1 MADKSKFGQSAPPAG
16 AEAPDAD
23 PFAELTRIM
32 GFDPRAQG
40 DVNAQTDSLSDEQFV
55 ESLGEIDA
63 SAATPIAADVAAE
76 VSRQVSIAQGS
87 EELSDD
93 FGIDLERELMGDFLA
108 SEPVSATTGS
118 SEDDEAFEAAFA
130 DELVPVKATDSEA
143 QADLDADVVALN
155 RTFGQAEASELEV
168 SGAAPMATSDEGDDE
183 FDAVFASEIGDE
195 QVEEALVAPTEAP
208 IVASSDTSDFELD
221 FDLDDIDSAIERE
234 MEQALG
240 SDLRATDAV
249 SAADDD
255 DMFDSALADSFNDF
269 AVDAADA
276 APVVAADAF
285 ADLERDL
292 ASGLD
297 LEGLNEVSK
306 DAPRPEAPRVST
318 RHVAGDEGLDDLI
331 AALEAASAR
340 STKKETSGSV
350 RSASNEDSSSAA
362 AKMSDHYQTRNDHD
376 FRPRQGHGA
385 PRVAAPE
392 IETTEMYD
400 RAHSMVDDLDL
411 PDVAYDEPVHA
422 GNEID
427 LEFDNLLN
435 EMSRGEPATRQA
447 SAPRGYDQYASH
459 DRGFEPAQA
468 ARQPASPSYEED
480 YSFDSVFAQPEDAA
494 ARRQPDSRAPH
505 PQAQQAYQNHADDF
519 SDFDFDDSDFGNE
532 GDLPA
537 NPAYRNHD
545 RGGRGGRGMM
555 IAALVGGVA
564 LLGGIGAFAMNWGG
578 DSGAPALVQADGS
591 PMKIRPENPG
601 GSSVPH
607 QDSAVYDTVSRSGG
621 GDQPVQQRLV
631 SGTEEPMAIPQP
643 NDSEDDELAALT
655 KGEDRIQP
663 TEASADAAQ
672 DPLAVAPRKVRT
684 MVVKPDGTLVPADE
698 PAVNAAAEP
707 TVEDIANT
715 PVGEPE
721 LITTGATRA
730 VPAKV
735 AAAAPVVAGGWSVQV
750 ASQPSEAGAS
760 KSMADISKRYG
771 NVIGN
776 RGANIVKAEVEGKG
790 TYWRV
795 RVAAASRDDAVSLC
809 SNLKSA
815 GGSCFVTR

>member
-1 MADKSKFGQSAPPAG
+1 MADKSKFGQMAPPAG

-40 DVNAQTDSLSDEQFV
+40 DLNAQTGSVSEEQFV
-55 ESLGEIDA
+55 ESIFEVDA
-63 SAATPIAADVAAE
+63 PAPAPVVADVAAG
-76 VSRQVSIAQGS
+76 VSRQVSNAQDS
-87 EELSDD
+87 EEFSDD

-108 SEPVSATTGS
+108 SEPVSAATGA

-130 DELVPVKATDSEA
+130 DEVVSAQATDSEA

-155 RTFGQAEASELEV
+155 KAFGKAEAAEPEV
-168 SGAAPMATSDEGDDE
+168 SGIAPMATYDEGDDE

-195 QVEEALVAPTEAP
+195 HNEETSVATTEAP
-208 IVASSDTSDFELD
+208 VVVSSDNSDFELD
-221 FDLDDIDSAIERE
+221 LDLDDIDSAIERE
-234 MEQALG
+234 MQQALG
-240 SDLRATDAV
+240 SDLRASDV
-249 SAADDD
+249 VAADAGDEA
-255 DMFDSALADSFNDF
+255 FDGALADSFKDF
-269 AVDAADA
+269 AGDAQEP
-276 APVVAADAF
+276 APVVADAF
-285 ADLERDL
+285 ADLEKDL

-297 LEGLNEVSK
+297 LDGLK
-306 DAPRPEAPRVST
+306 DVPQPEAPRANT
-318 RHVAGDEGLDDLI
+318 RHVVGDESLDDLI

-340 STKKETSGSV
+340 STTKETSGSV

-362 AKMSDHYQTRNDHD
+362 AKMSDHYQTRDDHD
-376 FRPRQGHGA
+376 FRPRQGHSGQ
-385 PRVAAPE
+385 RSTAAPE

-400 RAHSMVDDLDL
+400 RAHSMVDDLYL
-411 PDVAYDEPVHA
+411 PEVAYDEPVHA
-422 GNEID
+422 ANEID

-459 DRGFEPAQA
+459 DRAFEPEQAQ
-468 ARQPASPSYEED
+468 RQPASPSYEED
-480 YSFDSVFAQPEDAA
+480 YGFDSVFAQPENTAA
-494 ARRQPDSRAPH
+494 QRQPAGRAPQPH
-505 PQAQQAYQNHADDF
+505 AQQAYQNQTDDF
-519 SDFDFDDSDFGNE
+519 SDFDFDDSDFDNG
-532 GDLPA
+532 GDVAA
-537 NPAYRNHD
+537 NPAYRNSD

-621 GDQPVQQRLV
+621 ADQPVQQRLV

-643 NDSEDDELAALT
+643 NDMEDDELAALT

-663 TEASADAAQ
+663 TEVSADPAQ

-698 PAVNAAAEP
+698 PAVNSAAEP

-735 AAAAPVVAGGWSVQV
+735 VAAAPVVAGGWSVQV

-771 NVIGN
+771 NVIGT
-776 RGANIVKAEVEGKG
+776 RGSNIVKAEVEGKG